1 MLRRPLESLEPPDEP
16 KRRFVQIAEPASQRL
31 CARAC
36 ALGNRLDHDRL
47 RTNVL
52 DRFLEMLGPLRGAP
66 GRAVN
71 VAGGAALFLDLSGDR
86 RALPANFPDDID
98 DRGDLTGGRLC
109 RRLDAE
115 HLGGD
120 VFRRACGLRRE
131 RLDLR
136 RHDRKAADRF
146 ACPRRLN
153 GRVER
158 QKIGLAGDIADQ
170 FHDAANLAVPQD
182 LMREVA

>member
-52 DRFLEMLGPLRGAP
+52 DRFLEMLGPSRGAP

-71 VAGGAALFLDLSGDR
+71 VAGGAALFLDLSAIVALCLRISLMTSTVAAISPAAACVADWMPSTWDEMSSVA
-86 RALPANFPDDID
+86 RAVCVASVLTPAATTAKPRPASPARAASMVALSASRLVWPAISLINSTTLPIW
-98 DRGDLTGGRLC
+98 RC
-109 RRLDAE
+109 RR
-115 HLGGD
+115 
-120 VFRRACGLRRE
+120 
-131 RLDLR
+131 
-136 RHDRKAADRF
+136 
-146 ACPRRLN
+146 
-153 GRVER
+153 
-158 QKIGLAGDIADQ
+158 I
-170 FHDAANLAVPQD
+170 
-182 LMREVA
+182 